1 MRKFIS
7 VCFLIVFALTFVSGI
22 SATAAEKTYASDK
35 IFSVAAIDNVTDFS
49 EETEN
54 LSGLGFDAISLK
66 TGEDGLNTEEL
77 TKALSLNKNNMSV
90 IIDCNEENI
99 DEVFKVAKDYENVFL
114 RARDMKANKL
124 TLWAKAKSNKIK
136 VIPSYDGNVIFS
148 AVSVYNSAKEN
159 GFDFCEFTSK
169 NRYSVIYS
177 QLFVNRFDGTQ
188 ALMPFTEK
196 DFSGQRNDSLHGW
209 ESALSLGYSAIET
222 NNIKEFAKYISLLD
236 ESYIQLEEV
245 YNEAIKTDLT
255 PYSSSSTKEFEKQL
269 KKAESILNS
278 DKPSSQLQINE
289 CIEKIELAYSDF
301 ELTDGD
307 ENKTITVTPMKI
319 FWICFAIA
327 LFVSSHIYL
336 HKKTKKS

>member
-7 VCFLIVFALTFVSGI
+7 VCFLIVFALTFMSGI
-22 SATAAEKTYASDK
+22 SVSAAEKTYASDK
-35 IFSVAAIDNVTDFS
+35 IFSIAVVDDVADFS
-49 EETEN
+49 EEIEN
-54 LSGLGFDAISLK
+54 LSELGFDAISLK

-77 TKALSLNKNNMSV
+77 KIVLSLNKKNMSV
-90 IIDCNEENI
+90 IIDCSEENI
-99 DEVFKVAKDYENVFL
+99 DEVFEVAKDYENVYL
-114 RARDMKANKL
+114 RARDMKAKTL
-124 TLWAKAKSNKIK
+124 TLWADKIK
-136 VIPSYDGNVIFS
+136 IIPSYDGNVIFS
-148 AVSVYNSAKEN
+148 AISVYNSAEEN

-177 QLFVNRFDGTQ
+177 QLFVNRFDSTQ
-188 ALMPFTEK
+188 ALMPFTKK

-222 NNIKEFAKYISLLD
+222 DNTKEFAKYISLLD
-236 ESYIQLEEV
+236 ESYLQLEEV
-245 YNEAIKTDLT
+245 YNEAVKTDLT
-255 PYSSSSTKEFEKQL
+255 PYSTSSTKDFEKYL

-301 ELTDGD
+301 ELTDSN
-307 ENKTITVTPMKI
+307 ENKAITVTPMKI
-319 FWICFAIA
+319 FWIAFAIA

-336 HKKTKKS
+336 HRKTKKS

>member
-7 VCFLIVFALTFVSGI
+7 VCFLIVFALTFMSGI
-22 SATAAEKTYASDK
+22 SVSAAEKTYASDK
-35 IFSVAAIDNVTDFS
+35 IFSIAAIDNVTDFS
-49 EETEN
+49 EEIEN
-54 LSGLGFDAISLK
+54 LSELGFDAISLK

-77 TKALSLNKNNMSV
+77 KIVFSLNKNNMSV
-90 IIDCNEENI
+90 IIDCSEENI
-99 DEVFKVAKDYENVFL
+99 DEVFEVAKDYENVYL
-114 RARDMKANKL
+114 RARDMKAKTL
-124 TLWAKAKSNKIK
+124 TLWADKIK

-148 AVSVYNSAKEN
+148 AISIYNSAEKN
-159 GFDFCEFTSK
+159 SFNFCEFTSK

-177 QLFVNRFDGTQ
+177 QLFVNRFDSTQ

-222 NNIKEFAKYISLLD
+222 DNTKEFAKYISLLD
-236 ESYIQLEEV
+236 ESYLQLEAV
-245 YNEAIKTDLT
+245 YNEAVTTDLT
-255 PYSSSSTKEFEKQL
+255 PYSSSSTKDFEKHL
-269 KKAESILNS
+269 GTAESILNS

-301 ELTDGD
+301 ELTDSN
-307 ENKTITVTPMKI
+307 ENKAITVTPMKI
-319 FWICFAIA
+319 FWIAFAIA